1 MKDEYIYNEAIK
13 ECNEKIEN
21 AKALQAELKKVQFVT
36 KKNGEPFK
44 NIEKNIT
51 GVRIGHYMSYLPK
64 SCKHIVLS
72 ANINGRYIDDSLAL
86 FKSIPDGYQPLTVEE
101 VKEKIKELDKSYTR
115 RILEAKRATALLEP
129 IFNYCDEFTST
140 FKNEPYNTKQLIK
153 KYIERSL

>member
-13 ECNEKIEN
+13 KCNEKIEN
-21 AKALQAELKKVQFVT
+21 TKALQAELKKIQFVT

-44 NIEKNIT
+44 SIDKNIT
-51 GVRIGHYMSYLPK
+51 GANIWHMSRLPK

-72 ANINGRYIDDSLAL
+72 ANINGRYIDDSIAL
-86 FKSIPDGYQPLTVEE
+86 FKSVLDGYEQLTVEE

-115 RILEAKRATALLEP
+115 RILEAKRAKTLLEP
-129 IFNYCDEFTST
+129 IFNYCDEFTNM
-140 FKNEPYNTKQLIK
+140 FKNEPYSTKQLIK

>member
-13 ECNEKIEN
+13 KCNEKIEN

-36 KKNGEPFK
+36 KKNGEPFN
-44 NIEKNIT
+44 NIDKNIT
-51 GVRIGHYMSYLPK
+51 GANIWHMSYLPR
-64 SCKHIVLS
+64 SCKHIRLS
-72 ANINGRYIDDSLAL
+72 VHVNGRYVDDSIAL
-86 FKSIPDGYQPLTVEE
+86 FKSIPGGYEQLTVEE

-115 RILEAKRATALLEP
+115 RILEAKRAMTLLEP

-140 FKNEPYNTKQLIK
+140 FKNEPYSTKQLIK